1 MAEEKIKTEAAI
13 SEPQRLNLESRISN
27 LEGKFEI
34 FIGEMRDRDNQR
46 AEDMREIRSKLDSI
60 GNHVRNITIA
70 AIVGIGAISV
80 SVVGFVISAILR

>member
-60 GNHVRNITIA
+60 GNHVLA
-70 AIVGIGAISV
+70 Q
-80 SVVGFVISAILR
+80 FPFQLSASSFPSS

>member
-13 SEPQRLNLESRISN
+13 SESQRLNLESRLSN

-60 GNHVRNITIA
+60 GNLVRNITIA
-70 AIVGIGAISV
+70 AIAGIGAIFV

>member
-1 MAEEKIKTEAAI
+1 MADLENRVKQLETRVNVIEAKIDM
-13 SEPQRLNLESRISN
+13 
-27 LEGKFEI
+27 
-34 FIGEMRDRDNQR
+34 FIDEMRDRDNQR

-60 GNHVRNITIA
+60 GNHVRNLTVA

>member
-13 SEPQRLNLESRISN
+13 SESQRLNLESRISN

-70 AIVGIGAISV
+70 AIAGIGAIFV
-80 SVVGFVISAILR
+80 SVVGFVISVASK

>member
-60 GNHVRNITIA
+60 GNHIRNITVA
-70 AIVGIGAISV
+70 AIFGIAAISV

>member
-60 GNHVRNITIA
+60 GNHVRNITVA
-70 AIVGIGAISV
+70 AIVGIGAIFV

>member
-60 GNHVRNITIA
+60 GNHVRNITVA